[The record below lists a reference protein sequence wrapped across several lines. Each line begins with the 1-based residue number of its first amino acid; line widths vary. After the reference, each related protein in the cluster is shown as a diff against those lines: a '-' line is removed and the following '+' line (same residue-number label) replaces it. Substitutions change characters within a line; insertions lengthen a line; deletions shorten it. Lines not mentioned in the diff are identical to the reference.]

1 MENKWIKDLKD
12 RLTDFE
18 IEPPDGLW
26 DAVNPEAAKPSAGTR
41 SAKGFARYRA
51 VAAAAAVASLFTA
64 GVFYFTNDYS
74 NMDLAKFADT
84 EPIADR
90 TTNLEAPNAPSEN
103 DIPPQ
108 PTNLAQLRNAT
119 TSNGNSVQEL
129 TSDNEGG
136 ADISVDI
143 VDKSDTQGHS
153 DVLESHETQ
162 AQGEPTDEHTETD
175 TKLSLLDYGYEHMP
189 SNSKRISRK
198 TTSRFTSNKVS
209 LGVMTTAGSFGY
221 NNYSG
226 DQSFAS
232 DISTPSNGQ
241 DNPNVDGPGSIDNN
255 DNNNV
260 NPGDGEDGENSDGND
275 NSQPKGIS
283 RRNAGAPDRVIPGD
297 KADDITHHMPI
308 KLGLTFLYRLN
319 DKIGIE
325 TGLTYTYLSSDVKY
339 QGGNPKFI
347 DATQSLHYIGI
358 PVNVKYRPLHWRWI
372 DIYLSGGVAFD
383 KCVSSSVRGRYS
395 VSESGLY
402 TTERVSLGEKP
413 FQFSAN
419 ISAGLQF
426 NITSNLG
433 LYVEPGASYYVNDG
447 SSLSTFYKEHPLN
460 FNINA
465 GLRLSIG
472 AGL

>member
-1 MENKWIKDLKD
+1 MEDKWIKDIKD

-18 IEPPDGLW
+18 IEAHDELW
-26 DAVNPEAAKPSAGTR
+26 DAVNPNAAKPGAGAR
-41 SAKGFARYRA
+41 SAKGFAIYRA

-90 TTNLEAPNAPSEN
+90 TTKAEASNASYEN
-103 DIPPQ
+103 NIPPQ

-162 AQGEPTDEHTETD
+162 AQGEPTDDHTETD

-198 TTSRFTSNKVS
+198 TTSQFASNKVS

-241 DNPNVDGPGSIDNN
+241 DNPNVDEPGSIDNN

-260 NPGDGEDGENSDGND
+260 N
-275 NSQPKGIS
+275 
-283 RRNAGAPDRVIPGD
+283 PGD